1 MRGKQ
6 TNGVDK
12 LSKLYFLRHYTDLHP
27 LTQITS
33 FYRYMTQ
40 TLRLSISVNFIG

>member
-12 LSKLYFLRHYTDLHP
+12 LSKLYFFTSLHP
-27 LTQITS
+27 LTQMTS
-33 FYRYMTQ
+33 FYLYMMQ
-40 TLRLSISVNFIG
+40 TLRLSISVNFIE